1 VGGYVLR
8 GGQEGYDRIQVLA
21 RSRWPDTEQLLD
33 RIDVRP
39 GMDCVDVGCGG
50 GAVTLAL
57 AQRVGPTGRVIG
69 LDLDETQ
76 LRLATAAA
84 ADAEL
89 TNVVFRAADLSAP
102 IALDDRDLVY
112 SRLLLQHLEDPV
124 ALLARM
130 WAAVRRGG
138 VLAVEDA
145 DFDGCFCDPPNDA
158 FDFFVQAYQRVA
170 ARRGGDSTFG
180 RRLVTAFARA
190 GVPRPELELRTVLYR
205 GEGRLLPWL
214 TVDHASEAI
223 VAEGVASPDEIE
235 AALTELRRL
244 ADDDSVV
251 MGGPRIFQ
259 AWTRRP

>member
-33 RIDVRP
+33 RIDVRV

-57 AQRVGPTGRVIG
+57 ARRVGPTGRAVG

-76 LRLATAAA
+76 LRLAAAVA
-84 ADAEL
+84 AEADLA
-89 TNVVFRAADLSAP
+89 NVAFRVADLSTAVD
-102 IALDDRDLVY
+102 LDGSDVVY
-112 SRLLLQHLEDPV
+112 SRLLLQHLRDPV
-124 ALLARM
+124 ALLARL
-130 WAAVRRGG
+130 WAAVRPGG

-145 DFDGCFCDPPNDA
+145 DFDGCFCDPPNSA
-158 FDFFVQAYQRVA
+158 FTFFVQSYQHVA
-170 ARRGGDSTFG
+170 ARRGGDSTYG
-180 RRLVTAFARA
+180 RKLAAAFTAAA
-190 GVPRPELELRTVLYR
+190 VPRPELELRAVLYR

-214 TVDHASEAI
+214 TVAHAADAI
-223 VAEGVASPDEIE
+223 VAEGVASPDEIQT
-235 AALTELRRL
+235 ALIELRRL
-244 ADDDSVV
+244 ADDDTVV

-259 AWTRRP
+259 AWTRRA